1 MPLCYPSPLWHR
13 GGTGAPEGSGFRASS
28 GCLTLPKSH
37 RAQCVEGMFLTPAL
51 PLNCMIFL
59 RNKNNNSN
67 KSPMGVVQAW
77 QKMGSSIMKPV
88 F

>member
-13 GGTGAPEGSGFRASS
+13 SGTGAPEGSGFRTSS

-37 RAQCVEGMFLTPAL
+37 RARSIEGMFLKPAL
-51 PLNCMIFL
+51 PLNCMTFL
-59 RNKNNNSN
+59 RNKSNNSN
-67 KSPMGVVQAW
+67 KSPMGVVQPGRKW
-77 QKMGSSIMKPV
+77 VVV